1 MFGSTTISLDV
12 TVRSSFKII
21 PNVHMPCKVFQLSGM
36 QPCSSKSAIIQW
48 EQDAYGNKARIAF
61 FLSTLPI
68 DIGAETCAFVVN
80 KVYQVLLNIVQARR
94 KALVL
99 DDALEGYFGIVSAVA
114 A

>member
-1 MFGSTTISLDV
+1 
-12 TVRSSFKII
+12 
-21 PNVHMPCKVFQLSGM
+21 M

-48 EQDAYGNKARIAF
+48 EQDANSNEAGIAF

-68 DIGAETCAFVVN
+68 DIGAETCAIVMN

-99 DDALEGYFGIVSAVA
+99 DDSLEGYFGIVSTEA